1 MAGNKQKSKKSR
13 KAAALPTSVEID
25 GEEVSIE
32 ETLDRAE
39 VALVASRKQ
48 MLTLHKSWRVQLR
61 RIGVMVLMILLQKCS
76 EPVSECRRDITE
88 HNNPAAASEAE
99 GGADANGFEDDAS
112 SSPLAAASLIGNWE
126 TVQYCVGHSMTEIFS
141 ALCCLGLVWLMY
153 LPEGGRDFNSL
164 PFRVSLSMV
173 PMVLASYY
181 GGTPVV
187 GSCLGG
193 SFESADESS
202 GEPREFPVVL
212 IFFAVGVVSLY
223 FMNQQLWG
231 QEKGMQKIETM
242 RKLLVKN
249 KKQK

>member
-1 MAGNKQKSKKSR
+1 
-13 KAAALPTSVEID
+13 
-25 GEEVSIE
+25 
-32 ETLDRAE
+32 
-39 VALVASRKQ
+39 

-61 RIGVMVLMILLQKCS
+61 RIGVMVLMILLKKCS

-88 HNNPAAASEAE
+88 HNNPAASETE
-99 GGADANGFEDDAS
+99 DGAGANGFEDDASSSSS

-153 LPEGGRDFNSL
+153 LPEGGRDFNSI

-173 PMVLASYY
+173 PMVLASYF

-193 SFESADESS
+193 SFESADDSS
-202 GEPREFPVVL
+202 GQPREFPVVL

-223 FMNQQLWG
+223 VMNQQLWG
-231 QEKGMQKIETM
+231 QEEGIRKIETM
-242 RKLLVKN
+242 RKNLVKS